1 MSRFI
6 EKLKQVSQGT
16 VQSIGFKTTQSTSK
30 PRLLLIAHLPQADID
45 NLADYATG
53 ADAWLLPI
61 VKLPSEAK
69 RLKEITQVAPGNLWG
84 GWLKD
89 SGQSGIKRIVQAG
102 CDFVVFPADTSLKVL
117 EDEEA
122 GKVLAVEASLDEG
135 LLRSVDELSIDAVL
149 IISQEKREYF
159 LTWRHL
165 MLFKRFASLVAQP
178 LLVPVP
184 AAVSAKDLQT
194 VWEAGVV
201 GVVVEV
207 TDKQPLN
214 RLKELRRLIDGLT
227 PPSSRKRGEMQAVV
241 PGVTAEAGPA
251 SFEEDEEEE

>member
-16 VQSIGFKTTQSTSK
+16 VQSIGFKTAQSTSK

-149 IISQEKREYF
+149 ITSQEKREYF

-227 PPSSRKRGEMQAVV
+227 PPSSRKWGEMQAVV

>member
-6 EKLKQVSQGT
+6 EKLKQVSQGAA
-16 VQSIGFKTTQSTSK
+16 QPIGFRMAPSAAR
-30 PRLLLIAHLPQADID
+30 PRPLLVACLARPDIAD
-45 NLADYATG
+45 LAGRLAG
-53 ADAWLLPI
+53 ADAALVP
-61 VKLPSEAK
+61 VSQEGPGTES
-69 RLKEITQVAPGNLWG
+69 LKKIYKSAGDIIWG
-84 GWLKD
+84 GLLKD

-102 CDFVVFPADTSLKVL
+102 GDFVVFPADASLKVL
-117 EDEEA
+117 VDEEV

-135 LLRSVDELSIDAVL
+135 LLRSVDELPIDAVL
-149 IISQEKREYF
+149 ITSQEKREYF
-159 LTWRHL
+159 LTWHHL

-194 VWEAGVV
+194 VWEAGVM

-241 PGVTAEAGPA
+241 PGVVAEAGPA

>member
-1 MSRFI
+1 
-6 EKLKQVSQGT
+6 
-16 VQSIGFKTTQSTSK
+16 
-30 PRLLLIAHLPQADID
+30 
-45 NLADYATG
+45 NLADFAAG

-69 RLKEITQVAPGNLWG
+69 RLKKITQVAPGNLWG

-89 SGQSGIKRIVQAG
+89 SGQSGIKRNVQAG
-102 CDFVVFPADTSLKVL
+102 CDYVVYTAADTSLKVL
-117 EDEEA
+117 ENDEL

-135 LLRSVDELSIDAVL
+135 LLRAIAGLPADAVMVYGEPL
-149 IISQEKREYF
+149 KGSM

-194 VWEAGVV
+194 VWEAGVM

-214 RLKELRRLIDGLT
+214 RLKELRRLIDKLT
-227 PPSSRKRGEMQAVV
+227 PPSSSKRGEMQAVV